1 MNYVQLKQAIKG
13 YTENTFPQTAGDF
26 TTEEQLA
33 VFVGNAEERIYN
45 SVQLPALRKNVLGTM
60 TAGNKYLTVPT
71 DWLSNFSL
79 AVIDPITQDYVYLMD
94 KDVNFIR
101 EAYPTPLAMGT
112 PRYYSIFD
120 NNTYILGPTPDQSY
134 DVELHYFHYPAS
146 IVVAGVSWLG
156 DNFESALLYGSLLEA
171 IAFMKE
177 EPDVL
182 ANYQKRYDDAMVIL
196 KQLAEGKNRS
206 DAYRNGQIRTAIR

>member
-1 MNYVQLKQAIKG
+1 MA
-13 YTENTFPQTAGDF
+13 T
-26 TTEEQLA
+26 
-33 VFVGNAEERIYN
+33 
-45 SVQLPALRKNVLGTM
+45 
-60 TAGNKYLTVPT
+60 
-71 DWLSNFSL
+71 
-79 AVIDPITQDYVYLMD
+79 IDPVTLDYVYMLD

-101 EAYPTPLAMGT
+101 EAYPTPLTTGR

-134 DVELHYFHYPAS
+134 DVELHYFHYPTS
-146 IVVAGVSWLG
+146 IVVAGTSWLG

>member
-1 MNYVQLKQAIKG
+1 MNYNQLKQAIKG
-13 YTENTFPQTAGDF
+13 YTENTFPETAGDF

-71 DWLSNFSL
+71 DWLSNFSM
-79 AVIDPITQDYVYLMD
+79 ATIDPVTLDYVYLMD

-101 EAYPTPLAMGT
+101 EAYPTPLVTGR
-112 PRYYSIFD
+112 PKYYSIFD

-134 DVELHYFHYPAS
+134 DVELHYFHYPLS
-146 IVVAGVSWLG
+146 IVVAGTSWLG

>member
-1 MNYVQLKQAIKG
+1 MNYTQLKQAIKG
-13 YTENTFPQTAGDF
+13 YTENTFPETVGDF
-26 TTEEQLA
+26 TTDEQLA
-33 VFVGNAEERIYN
+33 VFVENAEERIYN

-71 DWLSNFSL
+71 DWLSNFSM
-79 AVIDPITQDYVYLMD
+79 ATIDPVTLDYVYMLD

-101 EAYPTPLAMGT
+101 EAYPTPLTTGR

-134 DVELHYFHYPAS
+134 DVELHYFHYPTS
-146 IVVAGVSWLG
+146 IVVAGTSWLG